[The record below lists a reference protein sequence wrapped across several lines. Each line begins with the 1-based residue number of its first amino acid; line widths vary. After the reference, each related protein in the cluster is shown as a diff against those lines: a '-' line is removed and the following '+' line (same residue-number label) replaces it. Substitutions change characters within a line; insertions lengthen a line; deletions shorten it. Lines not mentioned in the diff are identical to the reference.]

1 METIHIL
8 GVKVHNLSMDETL
21 QEIDRLILSGG
32 SHLIVTLGV
41 EMVMHAQ
48 KDTEFRDIV
57 NSASL
62 VVPDSVGILW
72 AGKKAGVRLKCR
84 VPGIDIINAM
94 SRKSEK
100 YPWRVFLLGA
110 KPGVT
115 DKAVEKIREKYPGF
129 NCVGTYHGYFDEDN
143 EAIEQIRKA
152 DPQLLLI
159 GMGFPAQE
167 KWFHRNRYKL
177 GDMVA
182 IGVGGSFD
190 VLSGNIKRAPDIFRK
205 TGLEW
210 FYRLITQP
218 SRIGRMTALP
228 AFVIKM
234 LFLGNSNNGTN
245 DTRKRSDGK

>member
-1 METIHIL
+1 MDTIHIL
-8 GVKVHNLSMDETL
+8 GTKVHNLSMDETL
-21 QEIDRLILSGG
+21 DEIDNLIQSGG
-32 SHLIVTLGV
+32 AHLIVTLGV

-48 KDTEFRDIV
+48 KDAEFREIV
-57 NSASL
+57 NNASL

-72 AGKKAGVRLKCR
+72 AGKKSGVKLKGR
-84 VPGIDIINAM
+84 APGIDIINRMTGEA
-94 SRKSEK
+94 KK

-115 DKAVEKIREKYPGF
+115 DKASRIIKEKHPDF
-129 NCVGTYHGYFDEDN
+129 NCVGTYHGYFKDDD
-143 EAIEQIRKA
+143 EAIEQIKKA
-152 DPQLLLI
+152 NPQLLLI

-167 KWFHRNRYKL
+167 KWFHRNRDKL

-190 VLSGNIKRAPDIFRK
+190 VLSGNIKRAPAFFQK

-218 SRIGRMTALP
+218 SRFHRMTAIP
-228 AFVIKM
+228 AFVIKV
-234 LFLGNSNNGTN
+234 LFSGNSNRGI
-245 DTRKRSDGK
+245 G